1 MKKNV
6 IALLAPVF
14 LLASCAANSTGITRA
29 EARAAIMDSLEDFAS
44 SSDEILKSFT
54 AKYRSVDEEGNT
66 LVRLLGA
73 DENGSYA
80 LVDRQYDEKG
90 ELAEYHYVLGLF
102 EESEEG
108 EESFSLI
115 VSDEDEFVESEDEEI
130 IEQSKADFTS
140 AQTAFVATI
149 NSCFNNARDTLD
161 AITAYEEEVDG
172 QYEDE
177 DHEVEEGD
185 KYLDLRGEFYEET
198 AASLSL
204 GVSYAFGE
212 VESIDEEDGEPV
224 YVLSEEGLEE
234 KKLAITLTKHDEEY
248 LLSQFKLDE
257 DTHIEIEY
265 EFTFANPLAEEE

>member
-1 MKKNV
+1 MKKNA

-29 EARAAIMDSLEDFAS
+29 EARTAVMDSQEDFAS

-90 ELAEYHYVLGLF
+90 ELAEYRYVLGLF

-185 KYLDLRGEFYEET
+185 KYLDLRGELYEET
-198 AASLSL
+198 ATSLSL

-234 KKLAITLTKHDEEY
+234 KKLAITLTKNGEEY

-265 EFTFANPLAEEE
+265 EFTFENPLAEEE

>member
-1 MKKNV
+1 MKKNA

-29 EARAAIMDSLEDFAS
+29 EARTAIMDSQEDFAS

-73 DENGSYA
+73 DENGSYV
-80 LVDRQYDEKG
+80 LVDRHYDEEG
-90 ELAEYHYVLGLF
+90 ELAEYHYVLGLV
-102 EESEEG
+102 EEDEEG
-108 EESFSLI
+108 EESFCLI
-115 VSDEDEFVESEDEEI
+115 VSDEDEFVESEDEKT

-149 NSCFNNARDTLD
+149 NSCFNNAKDTLD
-161 AITAYEEEVDG
+161 AIAAHEEEVDG

-234 KKLAITLTKHDEEY
+234 KKLAITLAKNGEEY

-265 EFTFANPLAEEE
+265 EFTFENPLAEEE